1 MYVSLESTAMTGLP
15 ITATT
20 TWVLN
25 PTRCHLRT
33 IQGKGRGVF
42 GTIRSQFT
50 LTHSSSSSFSATQ
63 TIPART
69 VIETS
74 PVLLFSKQEYD
85 DHGRHTLL
93 DHYTFNSRDGRMALA
108 LGLGSLFNH
117 AENPNVSFSVDIV
130 RERIVYTSTRAIQP
144 DEELCI
150 FYGHQL
156 WFDPVDGPPSRTSD
170 LDENT
175 DSDAWGGLADIQG
188 HTDDNVASASFENVD
203 NIVTEDDLPFTWKK
217 LSLEKEEEQ
226 LDDIELGNPTPR
238 SVIGPLLTHSTQS
251 RDGSSTYPIQPTS
264 RRCSSTPTPFPSSIV
279 LTCPPFR
286 WLKQAGLDKDAL
298 SHLKR
303 IRRQAAL
310 STLLLDTSP
319 DPPPLPPESA
329 LERPYQLPVPRHP
342 ARTPTSLALKN
353 TYWPTVLCPR
363 RKWEPEPWT
372 MARVRWASD
381 AVDRLKRAYTDAVI
395 AQNGEV
401 GRDPFMRIRMLM
413 CRQLP
418 VVVHVPIPHP
428 DPTQLSR
435 PFFAYDTRMS
445 TSHPLRHA
453 ALDVIRQIADDRAA
467 QPGDEAAKNGAQYLL
482 TGLSLFI
489 THEPCVMCTMALLH
503 SRVKEVFYLV
513 PMPRTGGCGGLTC
526 IPSLKGVNHRFSIGV
541 WKEDP
546 DWPDPLDPTIDV

>member
-15 ITATT
+15 STATT

-25 PTRCHLRT
+25 PTRCHLKT

-42 GTIRSQFT
+42 
-50 LTHSSSSSFSATQ
+50 ATQ

-130 RERIVYTSTRAIQP
+130 QERIVYTSTRAIQP

-156 WFDPVDGPPSRTSD
+156 WFDPVDGPPSRTY
-170 LDENT
+170 ENT
-175 DSDAWGGLADIQG
+175 DSNAWGGLADIQG
-188 HTDDNVASASFENVD
+188 HTDDIASFENVD
-203 NIVTEDDLPFTWKK
+203 DIMAEDDLPFTWKK
-217 LSLEKEEEQ
+217 LSLDKEEEQ

-238 SVIGPLLTHSTQS
+238 SAIGPLLTHSTQS
-251 RDGSSTYPIQPTS
+251 RDGSSTYPTQPTS
-264 RRCSSTPTPFPSSIV
+264 RRCSNGSNKPDSTRMHSPISNAFGDKPPSPPSSSIRPQ
-279 LTCPPFR
+279 TPH
-286 WLKQAGLDKDAL
+286 L
-298 SHLKR
+298 SHR
-303 IRRQAAL
+303 SPPSSDR
-310 STLLLDTSP
+310 TSSP
-319 DPPPLPPESA
+319 SRVTPH
-329 LERPYQLPVPRHP
+329 ERPPRS
-342 ARTPTSLALKN
+342 RSKTPIGR
-353 TYWPTVLCPR
+353 PVLCPR

-372 MARVRWASD
+372 TARVRWASA
-381 AVDRLKRAYTDAVI
+381 AVHRLKRAHTDAAI
-395 AQNGEV
+395 AQNGE
-401 GRDPFMRIRMLM
+401 
-413 CRQLP
+413 LP
-418 VVVHVPIPHP
+418 VVAHVPIPHP

-435 PFFAYDTRMS
+435 PFFAYDTR
-445 TSHPLRHA
+445 TSANHPLRHA

-467 QPGDEAAKNGAQYLL
+467 QPPPSGDEAVKNGVQYLL

-546 DWPDPLDPTIDV
+546 GDSDWPDPLDPTIDV